1 MVKLAAQQRGRV
13 IGNLTLS
20 IFGGGDV
27 ATAVPSGS
35 AGVAGLP
42 IGGCSAPVFVGG
54 LPGLEGVI
62 EPALVSGGV
71 FRLAGVAFGWAGR
84 SLRGGT
90 GLLVARSGGGA
101 VSVLFGGI
109 APLRGRVP
117 RLLRPRWW

>member
-13 IGNLTLS
+13 IGNLAQP
-20 IFGGGDV
+20 IFGGGVV
-27 ATAVPSGS
+27 ATAVPAGS

-54 LPGLEGVI
+54 LPGLEGGI

-71 FRLAGVAFGWAGR
+71 FRRAGVALGGAGR

-90 GLLVARSGGGA
+90 RRSAGRRGGDG
-101 VSVLFGGI
+101 V
-109 APLRGRVP
+109 
-117 RLLRPRWW
+117 